1 MIQKEELEIIK
12 AIAEHLGLT
21 PEELDRDASL
31 RDDLVLG
38 PLELNDLLESLKD
51 KFKVTFEPEEV
62 SNVKTINDLI
72 SLVEDN
78 LIA

>member
-12 AIAEHLGLT
+12 AIAEHLGLA
-21 PEELDRDASL
+21 PEELDRGASL
-31 RDDLVLG
+31 RDDLTLG
-38 PLELNDLLESLKD
+38 PLELNDLLEDLQRH
-51 KFKVTFEPEEV
+51 FKVTFESEEIANLQTV
-62 SNVKTINDLI
+62 SDLI